1 MTPLDLAAGAVLL
14 FSGLVGLRKG
24 LLQVL
29 VGLAAWAGALVTTFV
44 GFRYARPFA
53 REWVGE
59 DSLGDLVGAIL
70 LFIAALLII
79 KLALHMILGGL
90 GRGPVGS
97 VNRVLGLILGL
108 AIGMAIVSGGYVASQ
123 RLLDLTDQD
132 EFYRGARLLPL
143 IKRGA
148 EFLEREIQSE
158 PK

>member
-1 MTPLDLAAGAVLL
+1 MTPLDLTAGAVLI
-14 FSGLVGLRKG
+14 FSALIGLRKG

-44 GFRYARPFA
+44 GFRFVRPYA

-59 DSLGDLVGAIL
+59 DSMGDLVGAVL
-70 LFIAALLII
+70 LFIAAIVIL
-79 KLALHMILGGL
+79 KLALQMILGGL
-90 GRGPVGS
+90 GRGPLGP
-97 VNRVLGLILGL
+97 VNRVLGLALGF
-108 AIGMAIVSGGYVASQ
+108 AIGMAIVSGGYIASQ
-123 RLLDLTDQD
+123 RMLNLTDQD

-148 EFLEREIQSE
+148 EILEREIQSD